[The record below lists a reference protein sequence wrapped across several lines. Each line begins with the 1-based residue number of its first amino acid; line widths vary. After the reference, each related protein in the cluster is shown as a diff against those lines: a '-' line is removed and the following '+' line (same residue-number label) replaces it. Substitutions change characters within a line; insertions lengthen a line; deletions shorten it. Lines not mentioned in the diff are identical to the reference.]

1 MKKINPY
8 FLSLLS
14 ALALILFTS
23 GCYTILNHPRVETE
37 PQKDYEYYSCSDC
50 HGQNAYFGY
59 YHTPLAYPRMWHD
72 YYIQPWWY
80 GEIHNTE
87 EQDIPTRSIIGDR
100 EIEFKD
106 NDFIKNPANIRG
118 GSSTTR
124 EVRKSN
130 TEESDTKSGSTKNN
144 RTKRIKRTERKARE
158 SSKTRNNND
167 SRDNNKDRSGD
178 DNRR

>member
-37 PQKDYEYYSCSDC
+37 PQNDYEYYSCSDC
-50 HGQNAYFGY
+50 HGQNAYFGHY
-59 YHTPLAYPRMWHD
+59 YPPLAYPGMWHD

-80 GEIHNTE
+80 GEIDNTG
-87 EQDIPTRSIIGDR
+87 EQDIPVRSIIGDR
-100 EIEFKD
+100 EIRIQD
-106 NDFIKNPANIRG
+106 NDFITNPGNIRG
-118 GSSTTR
+118 GSPTAR
-124 EVRKSN
+124 EVRKTDTEKSN
-130 TEESDTKSGSTKNN
+130 TNSGSTKDN
-144 RTKRIKRTERKARE
+144 RTKRIKRSERKARE
-158 SSKTRNNND
+158 SSKTRDNND

>member
-37 PQKDYEYYSCSDC
+37 SQEDYQYNSCSDC

-72 YYIQPWWY
+72 YYVQPWWY
-80 GEIHNTE
+80 SEIDNSE
-87 EQDIPTRSIIGDR
+87 GQNIPTRSIIGDR
-100 EIEFKD
+100 EIKFND
-106 NDFIKNPANIRG
+106 NDFITNPANIRG
-118 GSSTTR
+118 GSSTVR
-124 EVRKSN
+124 EVRETD
-130 TEESDTKSGSTKNN
+130 TEKSDTKSGSTKDN
-144 RTKRIKRTERKARE
+144 RTERIKRSERKARD
-158 SSKTRNNND
+158 SSTTRNNSD
-167 SRDNNKDRSGD
+167 SRDDNEDRSSD
-178 DNRR
+178 KNRR